1 MSGGPGE
8 QNIEEA
14 VQNTLESGQG
24 KIIVVDEN
32 GNIVSDVK
40 LSEIAKELAQSCIL
54 TQALSFSNTGTA
66 TADYTVLSS
75 DLSLDFNGTITI
87 QILLSVATT
96 AQVKLT
102 PSGSTDTYTGYLNG
116 GSDLAANS
124 WYEFEFNVNNGDSV
138 NFVIQVP
145 AGDSLTGLLR
155 LFKRTR

>member
-14 VQNTLESGQG
+14 VQ
-24 KIIVVDEN
+24 
-32 GNIVSDVK
+32 DV
-40 LSEIAKELAQSCIL
+40 LAQSCIL

-66 TADYTVLSS
+66 TADYTVLESP
-75 DLSLDFNGTITI
+75 LSIDFNGTITI

-124 WYEFEFNVNNGDSV
+124 WYEFEFNVNNGDSL